1 MNSYVITFLDMN
13 TKNVHTATAKFCL
26 RPSYKRIPS
35 HKMFASDG
43 SILPY
48 KSLQKDTQIAK
59 KIACGGHIVGGKS
72 IFSSYNIALFLGEI
86 SKTQCFFG

>member
-1 MNSYVITFLDMN
+1 MNLHMNSYVITFLDMN

-35 HKMFASDG
+35 HKMFASDDKILSLKSLLKHTQLAKKFACGG

-48 KSLQKDTQIAK
+48 NLVIR
-59 KIACGGHIVGGKS
+59 V
-72 IFSSYNIALFLGEI
+72 F
-86 SKTQCFFG
+86 